1 MVTHSMFCFDTI
13 IIIII
18 TSCVEA
24 EEIEER
30 GERRRQRI
38 QQNSFHCGYVND
50 ESEDVIQS
58 MRDLIEAVRYNSNN
72 NTTHHHHF
80 NPTNTMEEL
89 EETRKS
95 HTVSSSL
102 ESKKVAATGS
112 SSGGNVS
119 FLSLKAVDKIEMGK
133 ETRKKPTFALRVL
146 VQERLA
152 DIIAVDIA
160 GYQNHVDMKDT
171 TLSITMNQLNYAAE
185 KWHIPQTAWNDFR
198 AVSFEV
204 LYFIGEHA
212 LITRGS
218 DALFDLTPHE
228 FHKLFAPLIASMGDF
243 DTMNH
248 WLSITEVLS
257 DADLR
262 RSSRYSL
269 LDDPPQSYSNL
280 NEHDDYDDD
289 DDDHPFDS
297 HTIT

>member
-1 MVTHSMFCFDTI
+1 MVTHSMFCFDT

-72 NTTHHHHF
+72 NTNHHF
-80 NPTNTMEEL
+80 NQTNTMEEL
-89 EETRKS
+89 EETRKN
-95 HTVSSSL
+95 HTVSSSID
-102 ESKKVAATGS
+102 SKKVAASS

-218 DALFDLTPHE
+218 EDR
-228 FHKLFAPLIASMGDF
+228 KS
-243 DTMNH
+243 
-248 WLSITEVLS
+248 VV
-257 DADLR
+257 
-262 RSSRYSL
+262 
-269 LDDPPQSYSNL
+269 
-280 NEHDDYDDD
+280 
-289 DDDHPFDS
+289 
-297 HTIT
+297 

>member
-1 MVTHSMFCFDTI
+1 MFASFI
-13 IIIII
+13 RLLL
-18 TSCVEA
+18 VEE

-38 QQNSFHCGYVND
+38 QQNSFHCGNMNGGRT
-50 ESEDVIQS
+50 SQQQDVIQS

-72 NTTHHHHF
+72 DNNNSNNHF
-80 NPTNTMEEL
+80 SRTNNNMEAL
-89 EETRKS
+89 ETS
-95 HTVSSSL
+95 HDPSMDAT
-102 ESKKVAATGS
+102 SKKAA
-112 SSGGNVS
+112 SGNIS

-171 TLSITMNQLNYAAE
+171 TLSITMNKLTYAAD
-185 KWHIPQTAWNDFR
+185 KWHIPQTARNAFR

-243 DTMNH
+243 DTMSR
-248 WLSITEVLS
+248 WLSFTEVLS
-257 DADLR
+257 EADLR

-269 LDDPPQSYSNL
+269 LDPPQSYSNL
-280 NEHDDYDDD
+280 DDD
-289 DDDHPFDS
+289 DPFDS